1 MGDGDGLPGKLYL
14 CPTPIGNLKDIT
26 VRVLDTLREA
36 DLIVAEDTRHTRKLL
51 THFGIEGR
59 LISFHDH
66 NELKVLPRLIGELRQ
81 GKIVAQVSD
90 AGTPGIADPG
100 HRLVKAA
107 VEAGIDIEVLPGPS
121 ALITAAVLSAFPTD
135 DIRFLGYLP
144 KKAGARGRLLAGL
157 VDEPSTLVFYESP
170 RRILAT
176 LAEIAET
183 FDERPVFVARE
194 LTKVYEEHLRGSAA
208 DIGARLEERLEIKGE
223 LVLVIAG
230 RRERPQLDENEILE
244 AVAEEVGAGRS
255 KSDAVKEVARRYGLS
270 RRLVYE
276 QTHGRS
282 RAEQD

>member
-1 MGDGDGLPGKLYL
+1 MPGKLYL
-14 CPTPIGNLKDIT
+14 CPTPIGNLRDIT

-36 DLIVAEDTRHTRKLL
+36 DLIVAEDTRHSRKLL
-51 THFGIEGR
+51 THFGIEKR

-66 NELKVLPRLIGELRQ
+66 NELKVLPRIIDELRQ

-170 RRILAT
+170 RRILVT
-176 LAEIAET
+176 LADIAGT
-183 FDERPVFVARE
+183 FGERPVFVARE

-208 DIGARLEERLEIKGE
+208 DIAVRLERRSEIKGE

-230 RRERPQLDENEILE
+230 RRERPRLDENEILE
-244 AVAEEVGAGRS
+244 AVAEEMRAGRS

-276 QTHGRS
+276 QTHESSSGGGS
-282 RAEQD
+282 LFNI